1 MKIINNEKMILK
13 KMDIYWIYINKEF
26 LVGYVL
32 DLK

>member
-13 KMDIYWIYINKEF
+13 KIDIYWIYINKEF